1 MNIYFIV
8 EGKRT
13 ESKVYPAWLSYL
25 APNIRKISFFD
36 EPDKNTYK
44 IVNANGQPFYPEIS
58 DAINE
63 VNSVGKYDYLVL
75 CLDAEDYSVDE
86 VEADIHC
93 FLEKEQ
99 LKLDHAELILIVQNR
114 CIETWFLGNRRI
126 YSRNPQNPVLAE
138 YTNYY
143 EVSAQDPEQMGK
155 YRGFNT
161 HAHFH
166 EAYLQA
172 LFAEKNLSYTKKYP
186 GHVLDE
192 TYLKQLK
199 ARIHDEPNHLITFQ
213 NFIKFCN
220 RIRPNP
226 AKGEIAG
233 KD

>member
-36 EPDKNTYK
+36 EPDENTYK

-63 VNSVGKYDYLVL
+63 VNSVEKYDYLVI
-75 CLDAEDYSVDE
+75 CLDAEENSVDE
-86 VEADIHC
+86 IRADIHC
-93 FLEKEQ
+93 FLEKEK
-99 LKLDHAELILIVQNR
+99 LKLNHAELILIVQNR
-114 CIETWFLGNRRI
+114 CMETWFLGNRKI
-126 YSRNPQNPVLAE
+126 YSRNPQNPVLSE

-143 EVSAQDPEQMGK
+143 DVSAHDPEKMGK

-192 TYLKQLK
+192 TYLNQLK
-199 ARIHDEPNHLITFQ
+199 ARIHYEPDHLKSFR

-220 RIRPNP
+220 SIHSN
-226 AKGEIAG
+226 ANASEKS
-233 KD
+233 